1 MAMDLTQIIL
11 HLNKLHMGVNLELD
25 LMEILEKIYVS
36 LEIQTTL
43 VINGMGIELVDKEN
57 FQNIEGTVLIGSLDN
72 IF

>member
-1 MAMDLTQIIL
+1 M
-11 HLNKLHMGVNLELD
+11 
-25 LMEILEKIYVS
+25 
-36 LEIQTTL
+36 TL